1 MSNIFKK
8 IGLGLLA
15 LLALGTAFFFLYA
28 VKTPHYSLYQIHKA
42 VQTHDTVLF
51 EKHVDLDNM
60 YSKGLNDLISAGL
73 KGKKNI
79 GVDLFA
85 AGIIKAMKPMV
96 VSAMKDATLDSVRK
110 EKSNDKAL
118 AANNSGQPAGTEK
131 ESLKKQKNKIE
142 NAIPLLQKLK
152 KMLDVSNLKIKDGSV
167 SKTENNS
174 ATVSVILHDE
184 ELSRDFTVD
193 LRMEKQ
199 PDGEWQIKEITNFV
213 DVLTEMNDAM
223 KTAVKKAAKET
234 VQAKQGH
241 KQN

>member
-1 MSNIFKK
+1 MSNVLKK
-8 IGLGLLA
+8 IVLGLLI
-15 LLALGTAFFFLYA
+15 LLVLCAAFFFLYV

-42 VQTHDTVLF
+42 VQSHDTVLF
-51 EKHVDLDNM
+51 ERHVDLDTT
-60 YSKGLNDLISAGL
+60 YSKGLNDLISSGL

-96 VSAMKDATLDSVRK
+96 VSAMKDATLDSVRR
-110 EKSNDKAL
+110 EKKKKQVQAPTSN
-118 AANNSGQPAGTEK
+118 GQTARTEK

-142 NAIPLLQKLK
+142 NSIPLLQKLK

-167 SKTENNS
+167 GKVENN
-174 ATVSVILHDE
+174 AAVVSVILHDE
-184 ELSRDFTVD
+184 DLNKDFTVN

-199 PDGEWQIKEITNFV
+199 AGDVWQIKEITNFV

-223 KTAVKKAAKET
+223 KEAVKKAAKES
-234 VQAKQGH
+234 VQDKKGQ
-241 KQN
+241 K

>member
-8 IGLGLLA
+8 IGLGLAA
-15 LLALGTAFFFLYA
+15 LLVLCAAFFFLYV

-51 EKHVDLDNM
+51 ERHVDLETI
-60 YSKGLNDLISAGL
+60 YSKGLNDLISSGF

-85 AGIIKAMKPMV
+85 AGVIKAMKPMV
-96 VSAMKDATLDSVRK
+96 VIAMKDATLDSVRR
-110 EKSNDKAL
+110 EKKNKQVQAPNND
-118 AANNSGQPAGTEK
+118 GQPAQTEK

-142 NAIPLLQKLK
+142 NSIPLLQKLK
-152 KMLDVSNLKIKDGSV
+152 KLLDVSNLKIKDGSV
-167 SKTENNS
+167 GKVENN
-174 ATVSVILHDE
+174 AAGVSVILHDE
-184 ELSRDFTVD
+184 DLNKDFTVN

-199 PDGEWQIKEITNFV
+199 SGDVWQIKEITNFV

-223 KTAVKKAAKET
+223 KEAVKKAAKES
-234 VQAKQGH
+234 VQDKKDQ
-241 KQN
+241 K

>member
-1 MSNIFKK
+1 MSGIFKK
-8 IGLGLLA
+8 LFIGLLILLVLCA
-15 LLALGTAFFFLYA
+15 AFFFLYV

-51 EKHVDLDNM
+51 ERHVDLDTM
-60 YSKGLNDLISAGL
+60 YSKGLNDLISSGL

-110 EKSNDKAL
+110 EKSKQVQAQGSN
-118 AANNSGQPAGTEK
+118 GQPAQTEK

-142 NAIPLLQKLK
+142 NSIPLLQKLK

-167 SKTENNS
+167 GKVENNS
-174 ATVSVILHDE
+174 AGVSVILHDE
-184 ELSRDFTVD
+184 ELNKDFTVN

-199 PDGEWQIKEITNFV
+199 AGDIWQIKEITNFV
-213 DVLTEMNDAM
+213 DLLTEMNDAM
-223 KTAVKKAAKET
+223 KEAVKKAAKES
-234 VQAKQGH
+234 VQDKKEQ
-241 KQN
+241 K

>member
-1 MSNIFKK
+1 MSNVLKK
-8 IGLGLLA
+8 IVLGLLI
-15 LLALGTAFFFLYA
+15 LLVLCAAFFFLYV

-42 VQTHDTVLF
+42 VQSHDTVLF
-51 EKHVDLDNM
+51 ERHVDLDTT
-60 YSKGLNDLISAGL
+60 YSKGLNDLISSGL

-96 VSAMKDATLDSVRK
+96 VSAMKDATLDSVRR
-110 EKSNDKAL
+110 EKKKKQVQAPTSN
-118 AANNSGQPAGTEK
+118 GQIARTEK

-142 NAIPLLQKLK
+142 NSIPLLQKLK

-167 SKTENNS
+167 GKVENN
-174 ATVSVILHDE
+174 AAVVSVILHDE
-184 ELSRDFTVD
+184 DLNKDFTVN

-199 PDGEWQIKEITNFV
+199 AGDVWQIKEITNFV

-223 KTAVKKAAKET
+223 KEAVKKAAKES
-234 VQAKQGH
+234 VQEKKGQ
-241 KQN
+241 K

>member
-1 MSNIFKK
+1 MSNVLKK
-8 IGLGLLA
+8 IVLGLLI
-15 LLALGTAFFFLYA
+15 LLVLCAAFFFLYV

-42 VQTHDTVLF
+42 VQSHDTVLF
-51 EKHVDLDNM
+51 ERHVDLDTT
-60 YSKGLNDLISAGL
+60 YSKGLNDLISSGL

-96 VSAMKDATLDSVRK
+96 VSAMKDATLDSVRR
-110 EKSNDKAL
+110 EKKKKQVQAPTSN
-118 AANNSGQPAGTEK
+118 GQTARTEK

-142 NAIPLLQKLK
+142 NSIPLLQKLK

-167 SKTENNS
+167 GKVENN
-174 ATVSVILHDE
+174 AAVVSVILHDE
-184 ELSRDFTVD
+184 DLNKDFTVN

-199 PDGEWQIKEITNFV
+199 AGDVWQIKEITNFV

-223 KTAVKKAAKET
+223 KEAVKKAAKES
-234 VQAKQGH
+234 VQEKKGQ
-241 KQN
+241 K

>member
-1 MSNIFKK
+1 MSGIFKK
-8 IGLGLLA
+8 LFIGLLFLLVLCA
-15 LLALGTAFFFLYA
+15 AFFFLYV

-51 EKHVDLDNM
+51 ERHVDLDTM

-110 EKSNDKAL
+110 VKSKQVQAQD
-118 AANNSGQPAGTEK
+118 NNGQPAQTEK

-142 NAIPLLQKLK
+142 NSIPLLQKLK

-167 SKTENNS
+167 VKTENNS
-174 ATVSVILHDE
+174 AAVAVILHDE
-184 ELSRDFTVD
+184 ELNKDFTVN

-199 PDGEWQIKEITNFV
+199 AGGEWQIKEITNFV

-223 KTAVKKAAKET
+223 KEAVKKAAKES
-234 VQAKQGH
+234 VQDKKEQ
-241 KQN
+241 K

>member
-1 MSNIFKK
+1 
-8 IGLGLLA
+8 
-15 LLALGTAFFFLYA
+15 
-28 VKTPHYSLYQIHKA
+28 
-42 VQTHDTVLF
+42 
-51 EKHVDLDNM
+51 M
-60 YSKGLNDLISAGL
+60 YSKGLNDLISSGL

-110 EKSNDKAL
+110 EKKDKQVSTQ
-118 AANNSGQPAGTEK
+118 NNGQSAQTEK

-142 NAIPLLQKLK
+142 NSIPLLQKLK

-167 SKTENNS
+167 VKTENNS
-174 ATVSVILHDE
+174 AAVAVILHDE
-184 ELSRDFTVD
+184 ELNKDFTVN

-199 PDGEWQIKEITNFV
+199 AGDIWQIKEITNFV

-223 KTAVKKAAKET
+223 KEAVKKAAKES
-234 VQAKQGH
+234 VQNKKEQ
-241 KQN
+241 K